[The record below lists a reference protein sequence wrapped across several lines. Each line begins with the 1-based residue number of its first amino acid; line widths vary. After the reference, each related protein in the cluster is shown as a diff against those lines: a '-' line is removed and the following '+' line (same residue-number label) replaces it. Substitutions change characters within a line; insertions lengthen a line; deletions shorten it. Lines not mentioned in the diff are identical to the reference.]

1 LSSFSVPPSTSDPD
15 TPESLSFGEPH
26 EPCGLLDAL
35 ADRLIEEVRGQQTG
49 LTIGLQGMSLAIVYH
64 HVVVMRWTAVG
75 DELVCSPIGW
85 HRRTY
90 AAAGPEEARTIAIR
104 LVFEFVRQFHPA

>member
-1 LSSFSVPPSTSDPD
+1 M
-15 TPESLSFGEPH
+15 
-26 EPCGLLDAL
+26 C
-35 ADRLIEEVRGQQTG
+35 
-49 LTIGLQGMSLAIVYH
+49 LAIVYH
-64 HVVVMRWTAVG
+64 HVVIMRWTAIG

-90 AAAGPEEARTIAIR
+90 AAAGPKDARTIAIR